1 MEKLETLKIGGVQR
15 GGKKIEK
22 MCFVS
27 WKACF
32 FFLAIFSLLLF
43 IYTSKMISKA

>member
-32 FFLAIFSLLLF
+32 SFLLF
-43 IYTSKMISKA
+43 FHYSFSFTLQR